1 MGDDIEARVRRLEDL
16 LEIQQLFVDYGRHL
30 DAHDFDA
37 YAALFAET
45 GEVLL
50 GPLGRAKGRDEIK
63 ALMQRVMGAMA
74 SSNYHLVTNP
84 TITLDGDRA
93 HSTVMWSV
101 VDAGQEGA
109 PGAHD
114 AGAPRR
120 RPRTRG
126 RHAGSSSSARATS
139 TCRSGSR
146 PAGRGDHRTRGGTQ
160 WEDATTGT
168 RIGARPSTT

>member
-50 GPLGRAKGRDEIK
+50 GPLGRAQGRAEIR
-63 ALMQRVMGAMA
+63 ALMKRVMEGMA

-101 VDAGQEGA
+101 IDAGPEGA
-109 PGAHD
+109 PAL
-114 AGAPRR
+114 
-120 RPRTRG
+120 TMLG
-126 RHAGSSSSARATS
+126 RHVDVLVREDGAWKFGQRKGYIAL
-139 TCRSGSR
+139 
-146 PAGRGDHRTRGGTQ
+146 PKQFPPGG
-160 WEDATTGT
+160 G
-168 RIGARPSTT
+168 G

>member
-50 GPLGRAKGRDEIK
+50 GPLGRAKGRAEIK

-101 VDAGQEGA
+101 VDSG
-109 PGAHD
+109 P
-114 AGAPRR
+114 AGAPAL
-120 RPRTRG
+120 TMLG
-126 RHAGSSSSARATS
+126 RHVDVLVRED
-139 TCRSGSR
+139 
-146 PAGRGDHRTRGGTQ
+146 GRWKFEQRKGYIDLPKQFPPGGP
-160 WEDATTGT
+160 G
-168 RIGARPSTT
+168 

>member
-50 GPLGRAKGRDEIK
+50 GPLGRAKGRAEIK

-74 SSNYHLVTNP
+74 ASNYHLVTNP
-84 TITLDGDRA
+84 TIILDGDRA
-93 HSTVMWSV
+93 NSTVMWSV
-101 VDAGQEGA
+101 VDTGKDGA
-109 PGAHD
+109 PAL
-114 AGAPRR
+114 
-120 RPRTRG
+120 TMLG
-126 RHAGSSSSARATS
+126 RHVDVLVREDGRWKFEQRKGYIDLPKQFPPGGAG
-139 TCRSGSR
+139 
-146 PAGRGDHRTRGGTQ
+146 
-160 WEDATTGT
+160 
-168 RIGARPSTT
+168 

>member
-50 GPLGRAKGRDEIK
+50 GPLGRAKGRAEIK

-101 VDAGQEGA
+101 VDSG
-109 PGAHD
+109 P
-114 AGAPRR
+114 AGAPAI
-120 RPRTRG
+120 TMLG
-126 RHAGSSSSARATS
+126 RHVDVLVRED
-139 TCRSGSR
+139 
-146 PAGRGDHRTRGGTQ
+146 GRWKFEQRKGYIDLPKQFPPRGPG
-160 WEDATTGT
+160 
-168 RIGARPSTT
+168 

>member
-1 MGDDIEARVRRLEDL
+1 MSDDIEARVRRLEDL

-50 GPLGRAKGRDEIK
+50 GPLGRARGRDEIK
-63 ALMQRVMGAMA
+63 ALMQRTMEGMA

-93 HSTVMWSV
+93 HATVMWTV
-101 VDAGQEGA
+101 VDSGPDGA
-109 PGAHD
+109 PQL
-114 AGAPRR
+114 
-120 RPRTRG
+120 TMLG
-126 RHAGSSSSARATS
+126 RHVDVLVRE
-139 TCRSGSR
+139 
-146 PAGRGDHRTRGGTQ
+146 AGRWRFEQRKGFIDLPGRFPPGGATGDR
-160 WEDATTGT
+160 
-168 RIGARPSTT
+168 

>member
-50 GPLGRAKGRDEIK
+50 GPLGRAKGRAEIK

-101 VDAGQEGA
+101 VDSG
-109 PGAHD
+109 P
-114 AGAPRR
+114 AGAP
-120 RPRTRG
+120 TLTMLG
-126 RHAGSSSSARATS
+126 RHVDVLVRED
-139 TCRSGSR
+139 
-146 PAGRGDHRTRGGTQ
+146 GRWKFEQRKGYIDLPKQFPPGGAGDH
-160 WEDATTGT
+160 
-168 RIGARPSTT
+168 